1 MIHHILYATDGSF
14 PAERAADYAA
24 SLAVRFHAKVTVLH
38 AYNAVSDSSPAH
50 TFPNVGAFAQKAEAD
65 ALVQRAAERLRNH
78 GVQEV
83 ETEVLQ
89 GQPVHVI
96 IGVAETLKP
105 DMIILGARGVSTW
118 QGLLLG
124 STSMAVV
131 QRAEA
136 PVLVVK

>member
-1 MIHHILYATDGSF
+1 MIHHILFATDGSYS
-14 PAERAADYAA
+14 AERAADYAA

-38 AYNAVSDSSPAH
+38 AYNAVPSGSPAY
-50 TFPNVGAFAQKAEAD
+50 TFPNVGAFAQKAD
-65 ALVQRAAERLRNH
+65 AESLVQRMAEQLRNH

-96 IGVAETLKP
+96 LGVAETLKP
-105 DMIILGARGVSTW
+105 EVIILGARGVSTW

-131 QRAEA
+131 QRSEV

>member
-1 MIHHILYATDGSF
+1 MIHHILFATDGSF

-38 AYNAVSDSSPAH
+38 AYNAVSNSTAGY
-50 TFPNVGAFAQKAEAD
+50 TFPNVGAFAQKSDAD
-65 ALVQRAAERLRNH
+65 ALVQQVAQRLRNH

-83 ETEVLQ
+83 ETSVLQ
-89 GQPVHVI
+89 GQPGHVI
-96 IGVAETLKP
+96 LGVAETLKP
-105 DMIILGARGVSTW
+105 DVIILGARGVSTW

-124 STSMAVV
+124 STSMGVV
-131 QRAEA
+131 QRSEV